1 MRRTL
6 SIEDMARLLAAAE
19 GDTLT
24 LLELLY
30 ASGARISEVVGLRW
44 QDVDVLERSARLR
57 GKGNKERLVPL
68 GKPCLRALEL
78 ARNGHRGGDKVIGV
92 SRQAAW
98 ARLRRLGRRLGIA
111 LSPKDIRAAMARH
124 LSDNGADI
132 ISIRDLLG
140 HENVRTTSIYL
151 ETAEENLHE
160 KLNLIR
166 DSLAAVRGRRDTRR
180 LRRTIGGLRL
190 Q

>member
-1 MRRTL
+1 MRHGLTVD
-6 SIEDMARLLAAAE
+6 DMARLLAAAE

-30 ASGARISEVVGLRW
+30 ASGARISEIVDLRW

-68 GKPCLRALEL
+68 RKTCLRALEL

-98 ARLRRLGRRLGIA
+98 A
-111 LSPKDIRAAMARH
+111 
-124 LSDNGADI
+124 
-132 ISIRDLLG
+132 
-140 HENVRTTSIYL
+140 T
-151 ETAEENLHE
+151 
-160 KLNLIR
+160 
-166 DSLAAVRGRRDTRR
+166 LA
-180 LRRTIGGLRL
+180 
-190 Q
+190 

>member
-1 MRRTL
+1 MRTL
-6 SIEDMARLLAAAE
+6 RVEDMARLLAAAE
-19 GDTLT
+19 GDTLL
-24 LLELLY
+24 LLEVLY

-44 QDVDVLERSARLR
+44 DDLDLETRSALLH
-57 GKGNKERLVPL
+57 GKGGKDRVVPL
-68 GKPCLRALEL
+68 GIPCLRALAL
-78 ARNGHRGGDKVIGV
+78 ARDGQKPIDRVIGV

-98 ARLRRLGRRLGIA
+98 ARLRRLGRRLGID
-111 LSPKDIRAAMARH
+111 LSPHDIRAAMARH
-124 LSDNGADI
+124 LSDNGADVI
-132 ISIRDLLG
+132 TIRDLLG
-140 HENVRTTSIYL
+140 PENVRATSIYL

-180 LRRTIGGLRL
+180 LRKTIGGLRL

>member
-1 MRRTL
+1 MRHGLTVD
-6 SIEDMARLLAAAE
+6 DMARLLAAAE
-19 GDTLT
+19 DDTAT

-44 QDVDVLERSARLR
+44 QDVDLETRSVLLH
-57 GKGNKERLVPL
+57 GKGNKERVVPL
-68 GKPCLRALEL
+68 GEPCLRALE
-78 ARNGHRGGDKVIGV
+78 ATRDGHKGTASVIGV

-98 ARLRRLGRRLGIA
+98 ARLRRLGRRLGID
-111 LSPKDIRAAMARH
+111 LSPHDIRAAMARH
-124 LSDNGADI
+124 LSDNGADVI
-132 ISIRDLLG
+132 TIRDLLG
-140 HENVRTTSIYL
+140 HESVRTTSIYL

-180 LRRTIGGLRL
+180 LRKTIGGLRL